1 MNVTYN
7 STTASCVL
15 EQFVPWSPACP
26 SAFIAQYNKANSM
39 AFAIVYAGLLML
51 HGRNF
56 AVRLVKGDFEVKLSN
71 PIMMVDV
78 ALMLASLLCMVK
90 WSNYKSIHHNDS
102 CTAEIAGHLRLSFIL
117 IAM

>member
-1 MNVTYN
+1 MTSTSN
-7 STTASCVL
+7 STTSSCVL

-26 SAFIAQYNKANSM
+26 SAFIAQYKANSM

-56 AVRLVKGDFEVKLSN
+56 AVRLVKGNFEVQVSN
-71 PIMMVDV
+71 RIMMVDI
-78 ALMLASLLCMVK
+78 ALMLASLLCMVM
-90 WSNYKSIHHNDS
+90 WSNYNAIHHNDS
-102 CTAEIAGHLRLSFIL
+102 GIADIAGDLRLSFGF

>member
-1 MNVTYN
+1 
-7 STTASCVL
+7 
-15 EQFVPWSPACP
+15 
-26 SAFIAQYNKANSM
+26 
-39 AFAIVYAGLLML
+39 ML

-71 PIMMVDV
+71 SIMMIDI

-90 WSNYKSIHHNDS
+90 WSNYNTIHHNDS
-102 CTAEIAGHLRLSFIL
+102 CIAGVAGDLRLSFIL